1 MKMTKEEYEEARR
14 PFVVMWMDSAGIA
27 DMEYEDYTKLGLI
40 DGCPAC
46 YVAERLVKEDVPEMW
61 ISDDVCSLC
70 PVDFSYLK
78 KVCINAGVQYNPKED
93 GVCGHRFSR
102 LQQYNRAVFTERRK
116 IASDIANDTKWK
128 TYEEMEK
135 TVDELS
141 KG

>member
-1 MKMTKEEYEEARR
+1 M
-14 PFVVMWMDSAGIA
+14 
-27 DMEYEDYTKLGLI
+27 
-40 DGCPAC
+40 
-46 YVAERLVKEDVPEMW
+46 
-61 ISDDVCSLC
+61 CSLC

-78 KVCINAGVQYNPKED
+78 KVCINEGVQYNPKED

-116 IASDIANDTKWK
+116 IASDIANDPKWK